1 MKKKIREWIVGGSVV
16 VAFLAYVASVSSIG
30 LQDFGRRDLLL
41 IIIATVS
48 LGWLGL
54 FAYANKK

>member
-1 MKKKIREWIVGGSVV
+1 MKKKIREWIVGGSVA

-30 LQDFGRRDLLL
+30 LQDFWRRDLLL

>member
-1 MKKKIREWIVGGSVV
+1 MKKKIREWIVGGSVA
-16 VAFLAYVASVSSIG
+16 VAFLAYVSSVSSIG
-30 LQDFGRRDLLL
+30 LQDFGRRDLIL

-48 LGWLGL
+48 LVWLGL